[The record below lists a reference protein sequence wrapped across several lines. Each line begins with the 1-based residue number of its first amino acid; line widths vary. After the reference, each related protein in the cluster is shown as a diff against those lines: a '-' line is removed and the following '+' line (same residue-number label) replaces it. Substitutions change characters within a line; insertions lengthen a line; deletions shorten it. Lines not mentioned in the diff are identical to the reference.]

1 MRSQA
6 IFPKVSIKIKELFSE
21 GIRFDSQM
29 VTVAGWGVTV
39 QVDKDTVIDPSMVP
53 SEPYEV
59 NLTVLPTLGCDLY
72 TDQPSILCAGLTEPG
87 KGMCTVS

>member
-1 MRSQA
+1 MM
-6 IFPKVSIKIKELFSE
+6 KVESINQNWELFYE
-21 GIRFDSQM
+21 GIRFDRQM

-39 QVDKDTVIDPSMVP
+39 QVDKDTVISPSMVP

-72 TDQPSILCAGLTEPG
+72 TDQPSIMCAGLTEPG